1 MIRYRIDRD
10 IRGQHIV
17 LPALPGLVPIDE
29 TYATRAK
36 SQDMAGWLNRCQQD
50 DVVARVPILDRG
62 NTNERAPREL

>member
-10 IRGQHIV
+10 LLGQHIV

-36 SQDMAGWLNRCQQD
+36 AQDMAGWLNQCQER
-50 DVVARVPILDRG
+50 DVAVRVPMLDQRD
-62 NTNERAPREL
+62 TNGQG